1 MKNLKLRVD
10 TTSKNLGQKRIQVP
24 RLVADG
30 TSTSLVGQ
38 NMTSTK
44 NQNYA
49 SFMSKENK
57 NEAFTPLSIKSF
69 RHSILSGLEE

>member
-1 MKNLKLRVD
+1 MKNLKLKVD
-10 TTSKNLGQKRIQVP
+10 TTANNFVHKRIQVP
-24 RLVADG
+24 KSITDI
-30 TSTSLVGQ
+30 TSSSLTGQ
-38 NMTSTK
+38 NITSSK
-44 NQNYA
+44 NQNYV